1 MMARAAI
8 VRLYDLD
15 VGLLREDEHGFI
27 EFRVD
32 PAFVELPARPV
43 LGQWFEDHPRGVQR
57 GARPQELPPFFAN
70 LIPEG
75 DLGVL
80 LRERLHVEY
89 GDDLGLLLAVGGDL
103 PGAVTV
109 VPASDERCAGVYVL
123 DPEVEDEP
131 TNQRLRFSLA
141 GVQLKFS
148 MVRTADRF
156 AFPGRDTRGDWIA
169 KLALAPYDEVGLNE
183 FVTMTWARHS
193 GFEVPD
199 CELHS
204 VADLSDVPYDPYS
217 IPTTADVFVI
227 RRYDRDA
234 SRRIHQEDFQQVV
247 GRRPAKKYDDVT
259 YEQLTM
265 LAMKVVGDGVYEEM
279 LRRIVFVVAS
289 GNDDAHLKNW
299 SVLYPDRIHP
309 KLTPLYDQ
317 VFTAQWPQ
325 LSHELALNL
334 GGTKLFTAI
343 DLGRFRELA
352 RRTGE
357 EVDRTERV
365 VEQTL
370 QQISTAWPH
379 VVSVAAPVDSYRARL
394 VDHWRRVPLLA
405 PFADRIATV

>member
-1 MMARAAI
+1 MMGRTAV
-8 VRLYDLD
+8 VRIHDIE
-15 VGLLREDEHGFI
+15 VGVLREDEYGFV

-32 PAFVELPARPV
+32 PTFAELPARPV
-43 LGQWFEDHPRGVQR
+43 LGQWFEDHPRGIQR
-57 GARPQELPPFFAN
+57 GARPQELPAFFAN
-70 LIPEG
+70 MIPEG

-80 LRERLHVEY
+80 LRERLHIEH
-89 GDDLGLLLAVGGDL
+89 GDDLGFLLAVGGDL

-109 VPASDERCAGVYVL
+109 ISTSDEGGIAADVIE
-123 DPEVEDEP
+123 PELE
-131 TNQRLRFSLA
+131 TTSASQRLRFSLA

-148 MVRTADRF
+148 MVRAADRF
-156 AFPGRDTRGDWIA
+156 AFPGRDLGGDWIA
-169 KLALAPYDEVGLNE
+169 KLALPPYDEVCLNE
-183 FVTMTWARHS
+183 YVTMTWARYA
-193 GFEVPD
+193 GFDVPD
-199 CELHS
+199 CELHPIF
-204 VADLSDVPYDPYS
+204 DLIDVPYDGPA
-217 IPTTADVFVI
+217 TADVFVI

-234 SRRIHQEDFQQVV
+234 GRRIHQEDFQQIV

-265 LAMKVVGDGVYEEM
+265 LAMKVVGDGVFEEM

-325 LSHELALNL
+325 FAHELALNL

-343 DLGRFRELA
+343 DMGRFRELA

-357 EVDRTERV
+357 HVAKTERV
-365 VEQTL
+365 VEQAL
-370 QQISTAWPH
+370 QQISTAWTQVIP
-379 VVSVAAPVDSYRARL
+379 VAAPADSYRARL
-394 VDHWRRVPLLA
+394 VEHWRRVPLLA
-405 PFADRIATV
+405 PFADRIAAG